1 VFVAAIFFCRQPD
14 SYEETPQ
21 SHSPE
26 PFHYQPK
33 KPELENSMKKT
44 VVVCLILSLIVAV
57 NASAGPSLQHILKK
71 GELVIG
77 TSGNQPPMT
86 AITKKGEIIGL
97 DADISRAM
105 ADAMGVNLKF
115 VLKPFAELLP
125 ALEAGQVDMVLSGMT
140 IKPKRNQKVAFVGP
154 YYVTGKGLLAVAAK
168 YAALQDAKG
177 LNTAD
182 VTIAALKNSTSQEF
196 AESLIPKAKLVLT
209 GSYDE
214 AIDLLFKGEIDVL
227 VADFPFC
234 ALTAYR
240 YQDKGL
246 FAGESPLTFE
256 PLGIAMAE
264 DTLLINWVENFMNF
278 LQGTGQL
285 KKMYM
290 QWLNGGPWI
299 DDLP

>member
-1 VFVAAIFFCRQPD
+1 
-14 SYEETPQ
+14 
-21 SHSPE
+21 
-26 PFHYQPK
+26 
-33 KPELENSMKKT
+33 MKKA
-44 VVVCLILSLIVAV
+44 VVVLSLILSLMVV
-57 NASAGPSLQHILKK
+57 VTASAGPSFDRILKK
-71 GELVIG
+71 GELVVG
-77 TSGNQPPMT
+77 TSGSQPPMT

-97 DADISRAM
+97 DADISKAI
-105 ADAMGVNLKF
+105 AAAMGVKVKF
-115 VLKPFAELLP
+115 VLKPFVELLQ

-168 YAALQDAKG
+168 YAALREAKG

-196 AESLIPKAKLVLT
+196 AESLTPNAKLVLT
-209 GSYDE
+209 ASYDE

-227 VADFPFC
+227 VADFPYC

-240 YQDKGL
+240 YQNKGL
-246 FAGESPLTFE
+246 FAGKSPLTFE

-264 DTLLINWVENFMNF
+264 DTLLINWVENFMTY

-285 KKMYM
+285 KEMHMK
-290 QWLNGGPWI
+290 WLNGGPWI
-299 DDLP
+299 NDLP